1 MLYYLWLR
9 PNCCPLREERA
20 AAKYKLKGKL
30 SVISHTAWSI
40 REIFGPKTNSEIR
53 SPNRSG

>member
-20 AAKYKLKGKL
+20 AAKYKLKGKSEFEL
-30 SVISHTAWSI
+30 GLEAYRRYDIGFFFLLI
-40 REIFGPKTNSEIR
+40 IFSK
-53 SPNRSG
+53 

>member
-30 SVISHTAWSI
+30 
-40 REIFGPKTNSEIR
+40 EFELNSENCSVLFFLRIFL
-53 SPNRSG
+53 SK